1 MRSEKKR
8 IGGAPLI
15 ALGLVLILCG
25 TALVLG
31 LPDEL
36 QYALPAPQG
45 EGALKALYQE
55 GMEQL
60 REMSELLPTSAICAR
75 LQGASLSTD
84 GGRNSAAT
92 LYAVGEGYFD
102 VRHETLLEGRFIT
115 GTDVRRAEPVIVISE
130 DAAVSL
136 FPGSDPLG
144 QKVKLMGNAYEVA
157 GVFRGGRRIGET
169 DSQLAYIP
177 ITTADARGLSM
188 QTVELV
194 ALGTD
199 GIGPAILMENT
210 LRTWKAGGSFYSLA
224 KLKLGAAMPLRWLLL
239 IVGAMLLLALLRRLN
254 ARVWARICHFVEALR
269 TTYAIKLLPAML
281 ASGFAALLGYALWGV
296 CVFLLARFSIEPLL
310 VFTEWVPEVVVELSS
325 LVSRFWSLNTG
336 ASAAVQC
343 ATRASCVSE
352 LGGALILW
360 GLSAALLGEA
370 VRGLPWLNRRMQWA
384 QLNRDR

>member
-1 MRSEKKR
+1 MRSENKR
-8 IGGAPLI
+8 MGGAPLI
-15 ALGLVLILCG
+15 ALGLALILCG
-25 TALVLG
+25 AALVLG

-60 REMSELLPTSAICAR
+60 REMSELLPASAICAR
-75 LQGASLSTD
+75 MQGAGLSTD
-84 GGRNSAAT
+84 GGRNSTAT

-130 DAAVSL
+130 DAAISL

-177 ITTADARGLSM
+177 ITTADAQGFSM

-210 LRTWKAGGSFYSLA
+210 LRTWRAGGSFYSLA

-239 IVGAMLLLALLRRLN
+239 IVGAMVLLALLRRLN
-254 ARVWARICHFVEALR
+254 ARIWARICHFVEALR

-281 ASGFAALLGYALWGV
+281 ASGFAALLGYALWGL

-325 LVSRFWSLNTG
+325 LVSRFWSLNAG
-336 ASAAVQC
+336 ASAAVRC

-370 VRGLPWLNRRMQWA
+370 VRGMPWLNRRM
-384 QLNRDR
+384 